1 MATREWTPR
10 EALSTVAAH
19 PEASLTGAGGVNS
32 LGHTLTT
39 GNTND
44 ITQNVGMIGS
54 KTSGTN
60 NFVTKLYQLRP
71 ILYYVIIAFA

>member
-1 MATREWTPR
+1 M
-10 EALSTVAAH
+10 
-19 PEASLTGAGGVNS
+19 TGAGGVNS

-39 GNTND
+39 DNTND